1 MTRPPL
7 KNVGASVR
15 ARLTD
20 YARQRDENAQRVM
33 LHFAIERLIYRLAQS
48 GYRDHSILKGAML
61 FSFWAPLPYRST
73 GDLDL
78 LGQGDPAPDRM
89 AAIWGCCRNGSV
101 GNSARMPA
109 VEFPTTSAEL
119 KLVSVLAA
127 GRLRSQLSGLGRIA
141 LAVGVCLAFA
151 RWRSFPCW

>member
-33 LHFAIERLIYRLAQS
+33 LRFAIERLIYRLAQS
-48 GYRDHSILKGAML
+48 GYRDHFILKGAML
-61 FSFWAPLPYRST
+61 FSLWAPVPYRST

-78 LGQGDPAPDRM
+78 LRQGDPAPDRM

-101 GNSARMPA
+101 GNLARMPA
-109 VEFPTTSAEL
+109 VGCPLLAKVVRSAAQGATGQIWNAPAIPDL
-119 KLVSVLAA
+119 
-127 GRLRSQLSGLGRIA
+127 
-141 LAVGVCLAFA
+141 
-151 RWRSFPCW
+151 